1 VAPEEQFATVRGLT
15 ALAARWSARLG
26 GAVILLS
33 AFLVA
38 AEVVARNLGLGV
50 RLYAFELTNYA
61 FASALAFGFT
71 YALVERA
78 HIRIDL
84 LYHWLP
90 LEVRAWLDGAA
101 LLCVAAMACGMAWH
115 GWRVVAASLRLGA
128 RPNSTLDIPL
138 AAPQAIWAIGLT
150 WFALVASVLTILA
163 VAGLAK
169 GRAAEVHASAGV
181 AAESEP

>member
-1 VAPEEQFATVRGLT
+1 MIDQWSQTIRSATAV
-15 ALAARWSARLG
+15 AARWSARLG
-26 GAVILLS
+26 GGLILLS

-61 FASALAFGFT
+61 FASAIAFGFS
-71 YALVERA
+71 YALIERA

-84 LYHWLP
+84 LYQWLP
-90 LEVRAWLDGAA
+90 LGLRAWLDAFA
-101 LLCVAAMACGMAWH
+101 LICLAAMAGGMAWQ

-138 AAPQAIWAIGLT
+138 AGPQAIWATGLT
-150 WFALVASVLTILA
+150 WFALVAVVLSA
-163 VAGLAK
+163 MAMAGLLR
-169 GRAAEVHASAGV
+169 GRVAAVHASAGV
-181 AAESEP
+181 AAERDP